1 MHLETHLTS
10 CEGMKEGLEKGIKEG
25 IEEERKKNI
34 QGMKNEGI
42 PVETI
47 AKITGL
53 SLDEI
58 EAI

>member
-1 MHLETHLTS
+1 MTS